1 MKRSS
6 FIIIETYHERYSFS
20 QEIYYRKHTTI
31 EKVLDEFRC
40 GDANTG
46 KDELVVRPYSK
57 DGFWTIDRSCNS
69 TKVYDEEHE
78 PYIRKHIETVAIIDL
93 KYLKKEE
100 YVNNIFCQTE
110 SKFGMFDCDE
120 RKLVNGNKN

>member
-1 MKRSS
+1 MKSN
-6 FIIIETYHERYSFS
+6 FIVIETYHERYSFS
-20 QEIYYRKHTTI
+20 QEIYYRKNTTI
-31 EKVLDEFRC
+31 DKVLEEFRC
-40 GDANTG
+40 GEE
-46 KDELVVRPYSK
+46 ELVYRPYSEE
-57 DGFWTIDRSCNS
+57 GFWTIDRSCNS

-78 PYIRKHIETVAIIDL
+78 PYIRKHVETVAIIDL
-93 KYLKKEE
+93 KYLKKEK